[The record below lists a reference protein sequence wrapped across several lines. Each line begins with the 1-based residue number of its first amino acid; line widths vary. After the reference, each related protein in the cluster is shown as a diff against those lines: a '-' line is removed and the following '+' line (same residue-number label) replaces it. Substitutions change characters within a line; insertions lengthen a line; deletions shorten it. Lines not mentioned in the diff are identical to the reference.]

1 MYRNTRIY
9 RIVAP
14 SLVAT
19 ALLLCSYVAYGQ
31 DVPITGLGH
40 VSSVQATDA
49 FILQRQ
55 STTRD
60 NFIFWAELSASL
72 SSVGSC
78 AGSNF
83 MTGTTSAGP
92 LCSPIQ
98 PSYISNPTPFNFAFL
113 VTDNTS
119 IGQWATM
126 GGSGDDLNC
135 TVPSANTV
143 ACTVKSIRG
152 FTVDSGTP
160 LDRYIWQYRA
170 GGINEWLPTS
180 NALASF
186 TFENQGTT
194 TTVLHGN
201 AAGPPSWGSI
211 NDTELVNAYSG
222 VGSCPSNQV
231 NIGLTRNTAPTCVA
245 LTGAYIPGATSS
257 AVGGIELAGV
267 LAGTYLSPTF
277 NAGAVAGHGLAVSS
291 GLLTVD
297 RSVNLSSNDSS
308 RLGAN
313 ECVFATTGIICEG
326 SSLDNFQALLTI
338 TNPTADRTYIF
349 PDASGTVLLS
359 GGAVNGWVYS
369 SPVVSLSTPTDK
381 VGLGTASPSA
391 ALSISANITAPITSA
406 LSGTTGFDLTSAD
419 AAQMRMMIRGLA
431 STSSIDFARSEG
443 TLASPTALASGSN
456 IGQITGS
463 GYTGSAWTTAAS
475 INMQAKAA
483 ATWTVS
489 STPTQWDWGVTPIGS
504 TTITN
509 SVMRLDNAGHLTF
522 PTAVG
527 APTVACTGTGTSP
540 AAPSIAGTDNAFTV
554 TINTGTLPSNTG
566 TCTVTFGKAYGAA
579 TPLVCMLVDGA
590 SAWGNSSMIKEST
603 ESASAPVFTF
613 TNDVSGTLTV
623 LAGSSS
629 YKFTCK

>member
-1 MYRNTRIY
+1 MYRNMIVY
-9 RIVAP
+9 RIVMP
-14 SLVAT
+14 SLIT
-19 ALLLCSYVAYGQ
+19 IALLSYSHIAHPQ

-40 VSSVQATDA
+40 VSSVQPTDA
-49 FILQRQ
+49 FIFQRAGA
-55 STTRD
+55 TRA
-60 NFIFWAELSASL
+60 NFIYAQELFNL
-72 SSVGSC
+72 S
-78 AGSNF
+78 
-83 MTGTTSAGP
+83 TG
-92 LCSPIQ
+92 
-98 PSYISNPTPFNFAFL
+98 
-113 VTDNTS
+113 VDN
-119 IGQWATM
+119 
-126 GGSGDDLNC
+126 
-135 TVPSANTV
+135 
-143 ACTVKSIRG
+143 
-152 FTVDSGTP
+152 
-160 LDRYIWQYRA
+160 
-170 GGINEWLPTS
+170 
-180 NALASF
+180 
-186 TFENQGTT
+186 
-194 TTVLHGN
+194 TVLHGSTSGMPYYGQIVN
-201 AAGPPSWGSI
+201 NDIFPGTITTGKLATSSGNSLLATDGGTGEPSFTNVGGAGNVLILNVASNSSSFTLVSGSVPDSAMI
-211 NDTELVNAYSG
+211 SAYSG

-231 NIGLTRNTAPTCVA
+231 NIGLTRNTAPTCAA

-257 AVGGIELAGV
+257 TVGGIELAGV

-313 ECVFATTGIICEG
+313 ECVFATTGIVCEG

-338 TNPTADRTYIF
+338 TNPTADRTYTF

-359 GGAVNGWVYS
+359 GGAVNGWAYS
-369 SPVVSLSTPTDK
+369 SPVVSLSTSTDK

-391 ALSISANITAPITSA
+391 ALSISANTMAPITSA

-443 TLASPTALASGSN
+443 TLASPIALASGSN

-527 APTVACTGTGTSP
+527 APSVACTGTGTSP

-579 TPLVCMLVDGA
+579 SPLVCMLVDGA

-623 LAGSSS
+623 LTGSSS